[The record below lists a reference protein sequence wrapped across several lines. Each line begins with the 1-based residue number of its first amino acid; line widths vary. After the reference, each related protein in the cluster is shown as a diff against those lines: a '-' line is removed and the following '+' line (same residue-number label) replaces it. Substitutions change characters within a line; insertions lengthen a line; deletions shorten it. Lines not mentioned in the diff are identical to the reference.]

1 MPHTRDFSEALFR
14 RAIILTFSRK
24 FEEHEQD
31 KDLREKLR
39 AELPGILNLALVAIA
54 GVFRRGEFT
63 KAASVEERKKEWR
76 LDCDQ
81 VAQFVEDR
89 CALSSEFF
97 ETSYKLYNAYE
108 DWNERGWSPKAA

>member
-1 MPHTRDFSEALFR
+1 M
-14 RAIILTFSRK
+14 
-24 FEEHEQD
+24 
-31 KDLREKLR
+31 
-39 AELPGILNLALVAIA
+39 AIA

-81 VAQFVEDR
+81 VAQFVDDR
-89 CALSSEFF
+89 CVLSPEFF

-108 DWNERGWSPKAA
+108 DWTKEAGCAWSVVSNSEISDVSDVSDTYSRLLVTF

>member
-1 MPHTRDFSEALFR
+1 M
-14 RAIILTFSRK
+14 
-24 FEEHEQD
+24 
-31 KDLREKLR
+31 
-39 AELPGILNLALVAIA
+39 AIA

-81 VAQFVEDR
+81 VAQFVDDR
-89 CALSSEFF
+89 CVLSPEFF

-108 DWNERGWSPKAA
+108 DWTKEAGVRRLLNRKNFTQRLQKLGAEPERGTGGVRLVGGIKLRN